1 MGIIHSTP
9 SNTESSVQESVQ
21 KAYENKLS
29 HEISRKIVLK
39 PASTQGLARSAF
51 MFAARLS
58 SFELCDAN
66 EFALLALSLPASVRA
81 ECAIY
86 LCARLV
92 C

>member
-1 MGIIHSTP
+1 
-9 SNTESSVQESVQ
+9 
-21 KAYENKLS
+21 
-29 HEISRKIVLK
+29 
-39 PASTQGLARSAF
+39 

-92 C
+92 CCNFTNGAAASPIYFKISPEITRKIYLN